1 MSNQVQKLNAVALTD
16 IETFNAKTDA
26 NIEKLN
32 GKTFLGLTAGTWS
45 DSGHNL
51 TTGRSRHWGT
61 GATRSS
67 MIVGNGR
74 ISGGYSATIEY
85 YNGSGNAAVQT
96 GKNPSQAWGSSVAGG
111 VQTDCIK
118 AQGFDP
124 NNSNASQDDT
134 EEWDGSSWSN
144 NTTSGYNC
152 ENPVAAGVSS
162 TAFTIW
168 GGYTSS
174 SGQSVVTGRTYNGSS
189 WADASH
195 AAPSPFY
202 ASGSGCDN
210 NTSVIVKAGYYD
222 DTATSASGSFGNA
235 DKTWYYNGSS
245 WANQSEGGSGSGGV
259 YSAFGGGVTYGQTFG
274 TSGTTYLTSDS
285 GQTFSTGGSVAT
297 GLDIS
302 GSVNPYSSAG
312 EKGGNRCGKSNVD
325 GGTIGGDNAAGE
337 GSNAGAILNFDR

>member
-1 MSNQVQKLNAVALTD
+1 MSNQVEKLNGIALTD
-16 IETFNAKTDA
+16 IETFNGKTDA

-51 TTGRSRHWGT
+51 TTGRSRVWGA
-61 GATRSS
+61 GATRDA

-74 ISGGYSATIEY
+74 ISGGSQSATIEY
-85 YNGSGNAAVQT
+85 YNGSGNASVQA
-96 GKNPSQAWGSSVAGG
+96 GKNPSQAWGSSIGGG

-134 EEWDGSSWSN
+134 EEWNGSSWSN
-144 NTTSGYNC
+144 NTTSGYNA
-152 ENPVAAGVSS
+152 ENPVGAGVSS

-168 GGYTSS
+168 GGYTSQ

-210 NTSVIVKAGYYD
+210 NTSVIVKAGYYND
-222 DTATSASGSFGNA
+222 NATSASGSFGSA
-235 DKTWYYNGSS
+235 DKTWYYNGSA
-245 WANQSEGGSGSGGV
+245 WANQSEGGSGSASV

-274 TSGTTYLTSDS
+274 SSGTTYLTSDS

-297 GLDIS
+297 GLGIS
-302 GSVNPYSSAG
+302 SSNPYSSAAN
-312 EKGGNRCGKSNVD
+312 KGGNRCGKSNVD
-325 GGTIGGDNAAGE
+325 GGTIGGDYAAAE

>member
-51 TTGRSRHWGT
+51 TTGRSRAFGT

-74 ISGGYSATIEY
+74 ISGGSTSATIEY
-85 YNGSGNAAVQT
+85 YNGSANASVQT
-96 GKNPSQAWGSSVAGG
+96 GKNPSQAWGSSISGG

-118 AQGFDP
+118 AQGY
-124 NNSNASQDDT
+124 NHAASNASQDDT

-152 ENPVAAGVSS
+152 ESPVGAGESS
-162 TAFTIW
+162 TAFTMW
-168 GGYTSS
+168 GGYTSQ
-174 SGQSVVTGRTYNGSS
+174 SGQTVVTGRTYNGSS

-195 AAPSPFY
+195 AAPAPIY
-202 ASGSGCDN
+202 AAGSGADN
-210 NTSVIVKAGYYD
+210 NQSVIVAAGYYND
-222 DTATSASGSFGNA
+222 NATSASSSFGSA
-235 DKTWYYNGSS
+235 SKTWYYNGSS
-245 WANQSEGGSGSGGV
+245 WANTGASAGSGGV
-259 YSAFGGGVTYGQTFG
+259 YSAFGAPSGYGQTFG
-274 TSGTTYLTSDS
+274 SAGNTSLTGDNGYTWSS
-285 GQTFSTGGSVAT
+285 GGSVAT
-297 GLDIS
+297 GLGIS
-302 GSVNPYSSAG
+302 SSNPYSSAG
-312 EKGGNRCGKSNVD
+312 NKGGNRCGKSNVD
-325 GGTIGGDNAAGE
+325 GGTIGGDYAAAE

>member
-1 MSNQVQKLNAVALTD
+1 MSNQVDKLNGIALTS
-16 IETFNAKTDA
+16 IEKLNDKTDA

-51 TTGRSRHWGT
+51 TTGRSRVWGA
-61 GATRSS
+61 GATRDA

-74 ISGGYSATIEY
+74 VSGGYSATIEY
-85 YNGSGNAAVQT
+85 YNGSGNAAVQA

-118 AQGFDP
+118 ANGFDP
-124 NNSNASQDDT
+124 NNSNASVDDT

-144 NTTSGYNC
+144 NTTSGYNS
-152 ENPVAAGVSS
+152 ENLVGAGVSS

-202 ASGSGCDN
+202 AAGSGCDN

-222 DTATSASGSFGNA
+222 DTATAASSSFGNA

-274 TSGTTYLTSDS
+274 SAGTTYLTGDS
-285 GQTFSTGGSVAT
+285 GQTFSTGGSTTT
-297 GLDIS
+297 GLGNS
-302 GSVNPYSSAG
+302 NANPYASAG
-312 EKGGNRCGKSNVD
+312 DTGGNRCGKSNVD
-325 GGTIGGDNAAGE
+325 GGTIGGDNAAAE
-337 GSNAGAILNFDR
+337 GNNAGAILNFDR